1 MHSNAQMHPSN
12 ADSSTLSVFLGL
24 CVISGEGFFFF
35 FLGEQQSTS
44 TRGAGSSGFS
54 SCTGG
59 FV

>member
-35 FLGEQQSTS
+35 FLGEYFYS
-44 TRGAGSSGFS
+44 GSWEFR
-54 SCTGG
+54 
-59 FV
+59 F